1 MAMSVRYGAQRISW
15 MASSLLAA
23 AIYSAQFIFG
33 CLDYSIWFMKT
44 RNAPISVIPVL
55 GIDLLIAL
63 VAAIAAFL
71 FSQAVN
77 LAVFSTSI
85 SQTLQAPPLFLVVLS
100 SMAMPVFYILM
111 DGLNALSNRLK
122 LPFAGSRQRAQKIYA
137 RRIHLGL
144 LALYFN
150 AILVALCWSA
160 SAMPVMSKIYLAA
173 VFAIAIYAL
182 GQSIPSTKL
191 SFTLSGLLFVIVL
204 ITTQTFIITKTQ
216 AEAEQAG
223 AELRERLENGNKQ
236 KKK

>member
-1 MAMSVRYGAQRISW
+1 
-15 MASSLLAA
+15 
-23 AIYSAQFIFG
+23 
-33 CLDYSIWFMKT
+33 MKT
-44 RNAPISVIPVL
+44 RTAPISVVPVL
-55 GIDLLIAL
+55 GVDLLIAL

-71 FSQAVN
+71 FNQAVN
-77 LAVFSTSI
+77 LALSSESI
-85 SQTLQAPPLFLVVLS
+85 NQNLQAPPAFLVVGS
-100 SMAMPVFYILM
+100 SLAIPLVYIVL
-111 DGLNALSNRLK
+111 DVLNAAGNRLK
-122 LPFAGSRQRAQKIYA
+122 LPLAGSRKRAQQIYA

-191 SFTLSGLLFVIVL
+191 SFTLSGVLFVIVL
-204 ITTQTFIITKTQ
+204 LATQTFIITKTQ

-223 AELRERLENGNKQ
+223 EELRERLGNGNPGAEDKD
-236 KKK
+236 

>member
-1 MAMSVRYGAQRISW
+1 
-15 MASSLLAA
+15 
-23 AIYSAQFIFG
+23 
-33 CLDYSIWFMKT
+33 MKT
-44 RNAPISVIPVL
+44 RTAPISVVPVL
-55 GIDLLIAL
+55 GVDLLIAL

-71 FSQAVN
+71 FNQAVN
-77 LAVFSTSI
+77 LALSSESI
-85 SQTLQAPPLFLVVLS
+85 NQTLQAPPALLVVGS
-100 SMAMPVFYILM
+100 SLAIPLVYIVL
-111 DGLNALSNRLK
+111 DVLNAASNRLK
-122 LPFAGSRQRAQKIYA
+122 LPLAGSRKRAQQIYA

-191 SFTLSGLLFVIVL
+191 SFTLSGVLFVIVL
-204 ITTQTFIITKTQ
+204 LATQTFIITKTQ

-223 AELRERLENGNKQ
+223 EELRERLGNGTPGADEKN
-236 KKK
+236 

>member
-1 MAMSVRYGAQRISW
+1 
-15 MASSLLAA
+15 
-23 AIYSAQFIFG
+23 
-33 CLDYSIWFMKT
+33 MKT
-44 RNAPISVIPVL
+44 RNAPISVVPAL
-55 GIDLLIAL
+55 GVDLLIAL

-71 FSQAVN
+71 FSQAVS
-77 LAVFSTSI
+77 LAVYSESI
-85 SQTLQAPPLFLVVLS
+85 NQSLQAPPLFLVALTC
-100 SMAMPVFYILM
+100 MAAPLFYLAV
-111 DGLNALSNRLK
+111 DGLNAMGNRLK

-191 SFTLSGLLFVIVL
+191 SFTLSGILFVIVL

-216 AEAEQAG
+216 AEAQQAG
-223 AELRERLENGNKQ
+223 EELRQRLEGDQ
-236 KKK
+236 AE

>member
-1 MAMSVRYGAQRISW
+1 
-15 MASSLLAA
+15 
-23 AIYSAQFIFG
+23 
-33 CLDYSIWFMKT
+33 MKT
-44 RNAPISVIPVL
+44 RTAPISVVPVL
-55 GIDLLIAL
+55 GVDLIIAL

-71 FSQAVN
+71 FNQAVN
-77 LAVFSTSI
+77 LALSSESI
-85 SQTLQAPPLFLVVLS
+85 SPTLQAPPAFLIVGSSLAIPLVYIVLD
-100 SMAMPVFYILM
+100 A
-111 DGLNALSNRLK
+111 LNAASNRLK
-122 LPFAGSRQRAQKIYA
+122 LPLAGSRKRAQHIYA

-191 SFTLSGLLFVIVL
+191 SFTLSGILFVIVL
-204 ITTQTFIITKTQ
+204 LATQTFIITKTQ

-223 AELRERLENGNKQ
+223 EELRERLENRNPDAAPDNN
-236 KKK
+236 

>member
-1 MAMSVRYGAQRISW
+1 
-15 MASSLLAA
+15 
-23 AIYSAQFIFG
+23 
-33 CLDYSIWFMKT
+33 MKT
-44 RNAPISVIPVL
+44 RNAPISVVPVL
-55 GIDLLIAL
+55 GVDFLILL

-77 LAVFSTSI
+77 LALSSEAI
-85 SQTLQAPPLFLVVLS
+85 NQTLQAPPQLLVIVS
-100 SMAMPVFYILM
+100 SVIIPVFYILM
-111 DGLNALSNRLK
+111 DVLNSTGNRLK
-122 LPFAGSRQRAQKIYA
+122 LPFAGNRKRGQRIYA

-160 SAMPVMSKIYLAA
+160 SAMPVMGKIYLAT

-191 SFTLSGLLFVIVL
+191 SFTLSGILFVIVL
-204 ITTQTFIITKTQ
+204 LATQTFIITKTQ

-223 AELRERLENGNKQ
+223 AELRQRLEEDDAQEK
-236 KKK
+236 

>member
-1 MAMSVRYGAQRISW
+1 
-15 MASSLLAA
+15 
-23 AIYSAQFIFG
+23 
-33 CLDYSIWFMKT
+33 MKT

>member
-1 MAMSVRYGAQRISW
+1 
-15 MASSLLAA
+15 
-23 AIYSAQFIFG
+23 
-33 CLDYSIWFMKT
+33 MKT
-44 RNAPISVIPVL
+44 RTAPISVVPVL
-55 GIDLLIAL
+55 GVDLLIAL

-71 FSQAVN
+71 FNQAIN
-77 LAVFSTSI
+77 LALSSESI
-85 SQTLQAPPLFLVVLS
+85 NQTLQAPPPLLVVGS
-100 SMAMPVFYILM
+100 SLVIPLVYIVL
-111 DGLNALSNRLK
+111 DVLNASSNRLK
-122 LPFAGSRQRAQKIYA
+122 LPLAGSRKRAQHIYA

-191 SFTLSGLLFVIVL
+191 SFTLSGVLFVIVL
-204 ITTQTFIITKTQ
+204 LATQTFIITKTQ

-223 AELRERLENGNKQ
+223 EELRERLGNGNPDAEQ
-236 KKK
+236 D

>member
-1 MAMSVRYGAQRISW
+1 
-15 MASSLLAA
+15 
-23 AIYSAQFIFG
+23 
-33 CLDYSIWFMKT
+33 MKT
-44 RNAPISVIPVL
+44 RTAQIPVVPAL
-55 GIDLLIAL
+55 AVDFLIVL

-77 LAVFSTSI
+77 LALSSEAI
-85 SQTLQAPPLFLVVLS
+85 NQTLQAPSQLLVVVS
-100 SMAMPVFYILM
+100 SLMIPVVYIVIDVM
-111 DGLNALSNRLK
+111 NAAGNRLK
-122 LPFAGSRQRAQKIYA
+122 LPFAGSRKRAQQIYA

-191 SFTLSGLLFVIVL
+191 SFTLSGVLFVIVL
-204 ITTQTFIITKTQ
+204 LATQTFIITKTQ

-223 AELRERLENGNKQ
+223 EELRERLGGGAPDNDQ
-236 KKK
+236 